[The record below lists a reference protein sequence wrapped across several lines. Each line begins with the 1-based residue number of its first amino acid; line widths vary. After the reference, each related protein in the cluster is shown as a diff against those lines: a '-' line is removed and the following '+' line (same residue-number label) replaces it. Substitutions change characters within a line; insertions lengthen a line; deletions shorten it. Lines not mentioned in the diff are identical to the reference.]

1 MATLHSAEFSM
12 ESVIRGHHVY
22 KYIWSSVVG
31 EELECRIKAG
41 NVHNLYAVSVIR
53 SGTDIVG
60 HIPRNISTPC
70 NLFLRKGGA
79 ISCVVSGH
87 RQYSSDL
94 PQGGLE
100 VLCQML
106 FKGTTK
112 MINKIKSLLQDAAT
126 NASQVSTSSGTSS
139 AKIATGDKI
148 TCNSGNN
155 DVSTENSLTLATAS
169 TEDNKI
175 RAKVNPE
182 VLAETI
188 EIPVSDNPVCENTDD
203 VFWVKVGKCALLMSD
218 KECLLTPGSSLTDKH
233 VNFAQTLLR
242 SQYPSVSG
250 LTSTLLQYKS
260 LPTKLAIGLQM
271 IHCRSSHWVTAYKED
286 SSSEVKVYDSL
297 FDSVDDITET
307 VIMNVFEA
315 PKIKMAQM
323 QKQTPG
329 SNNCGLFAIAV
340 CTAILL
346 KKDPSCLVFDE
357 KKMRCHLSEC
367 FERKSLTNFPC
378 VVL

>member
-1 MATLHSAEFSM
+1 M
-12 ESVIRGHHVY
+12 V
-22 KYIWSSVVG
+22 K
-31 EELECRIKAG
+31 
-41 NVHNLYAVSVIR
+41 
-53 SGTDIVG
+53 SGTGIVG

-79 ISCVVSGH
+79 IGCVVTGH

-100 VLCQML
+100 VPCQML
-106 FKGTTK
+106 FKGTMK
-112 MINKIKSLLQDAAT
+112 MINKIKSLLQNAPT
-126 NASQVSTSSGTSS
+126 NTASQVSTSSETSS
-139 AKIATGDKI
+139 AKIATSDKN
-148 TCNSGNN
+148 NSSNK
-155 DVSTENSLTLATAS
+155 DVSTEASPTLATVCS
-169 TEDNKI
+169 ENKI

-182 VLAETI
+182 VSAVSI
-188 EIPVSDNPVCENTDD
+188 EIPVSENPVCEHTNDM
-203 VFWVKVGKCALLMSD
+203 FWITFGRCTLLMSD

-233 VNFAQTLLR
+233 INFAQTLLR
-242 SQYPSVSG
+242 SQYPTVYG

-260 LPTKLAIGLQM
+260 SPTKLAMGLQI

-286 SSSEVKVYDSL
+286 SSREVKVYDSS
-297 FDSVDDITET
+297 FDSIDDIVET

-315 PKIKMAQM
+315 PEIKMAQM
-323 QKQTPG
+323 QQQTPG

-357 KKMRCHLSEC
+357 VKMRGHLSEC
-367 FERKSLTNFPC
+367 FERKSIANFPC
-378 VVL
+378 VV